1 MNMEI
6 FRNSEFGSIRVI
18 EEDGKYLFCGSDVAK
33 ALGYSN
39 PRKAVRDHARGG
51 TKRSIPTASGDQ
63 TMTFLPEGD
72 VYRLI
77 VHSRLPGAERFE
89 KWVFDEVLPTIRR
102 TGGYMTPSLLEE
114 AARHPEIL
122 LSFADQLLAEH
133 EKNRRLTGEV
143 ERLRPKADFY
153 DAFVR
158 PGNCTNIRAT
168 AKELGVGERN
178 FCRFLME
185 EGFLYRCPAGYLLP
199 YAKPSNKGLFQVKD
213 FWKYGHFRQQTL
225 ITPQGKDLLRMM
237 LCGGQMSMEF
247 DFFAS
252 EAWILKTR
260 YTLLTGRP
268 LSTTQTMRVPSIGF
282 PPQLAFLAG
291 RIKDEE
297 DVFHVLDAA
306 KRYGEIAEE
315 KFQGWGIPGRYLVFG
330 DPKDLKDLMAKELAE
345 ATPVPVEEPKSK
357 KYKDEYIIPGY
368 GFRMLVGDI
377 HHLIVLY
384 YSLARRLSEAET
396 EKDFLR
402 LKKKAGGYEKVL
414 KKLFR
419 SLGLPEDSNAAQDV
433 LEESIIR
440 RHNLVRLE
448 DVEEPQDEGD
458 LEGDEVWSD

>member
-77 VHSRLPGAERFE
+77 V
-89 KWVFDEVLPTIRR
+89 
-102 TGGYMTPSLLEE
+102 
-114 AARHPEIL
+114 
-122 LSFADQLLAEH
+122 
-133 EKNRRLTGEV
+133 
-143 ERLRPKADFY
+143 
-153 DAFVR
+153 
-158 PGNCTNIRAT
+158 
-168 AKELGVGERN
+168 
-178 FCRFLME
+178 
-185 EGFLYRCPAGYLLP
+185 
-199 YAKPSNKGLFQVKD
+199 
-213 FWKYGHFRQQTL
+213 
-225 ITPQGKDLLRMM
+225 
-237 LCGGQMSMEF
+237 
-247 DFFAS
+247 
-252 EAWILKTR
+252 
-260 YTLLTGRP
+260 
-268 LSTTQTMRVPSIGF
+268 
-282 PPQLAFLAG
+282 
-291 RIKDEE
+291 
-297 DVFHVLDAA
+297 
-306 KRYGEIAEE
+306 
-315 KFQGWGIPGRYLVFG
+315 
-330 DPKDLKDLMAKELAE
+330 
-345 ATPVPVEEPKSK
+345 
-357 KYKDEYIIPGY
+357 
-368 GFRMLVGDI
+368 
-377 HHLIVLY
+377 LY

-433 LEESIIR
+433 LEESVIR